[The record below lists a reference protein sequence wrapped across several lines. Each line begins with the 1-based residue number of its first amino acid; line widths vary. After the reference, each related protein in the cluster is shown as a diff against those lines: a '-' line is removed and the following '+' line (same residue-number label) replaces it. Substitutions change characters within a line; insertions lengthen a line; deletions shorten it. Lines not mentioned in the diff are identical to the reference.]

1 MIKVKFIKKLP
12 VLNCPPAT
20 EDLKLNTENR
30 NKAIKEKHIQYG
42 PLNLSDEAYW
52 ERLSDHWGTTPSV
65 VKESRCGNCVAFDIS
80 PRMLECLP
88 GPVSEPIEDAD
99 GKLGYCWM
107 HHFKCHSARSCYT
120 WAGGGPISDDNKSAE
135 WQKKSGMLSERTKTP
150 QDPDVK
156 DKPGTQPKKYYKGLS
171 KATKEKRAK
180 QFRKGVKDDS
190 PSAYKPAPG
199 DKDAKTKPSEYTKK
213 FKDMFGEE
221 VYEEQ
226 EDLMMEIGDKAE
238 KALKNKA
245 KKANAPLGALK
256 AIYRK
261 GLAAWKTGHRPGAS
275 QHAWAMARVN
285 SVLTGG
291 GARKVDDA
299 QWKQIQK
306 HRKKGKKKK

>member
-1 MIKVKFIKKLP
+1 
-12 VLNCPPAT
+12 
-20 EDLKLNTENR
+20 
-30 NKAIKEKHIQYG
+30 
-42 PLNLSDEAYW
+42 
-52 ERLSDHWGTTPSV
+52 
-65 VKESRCGNCVAFDIS
+65 
-80 PRMLECLP
+80 
-88 GPVSEPIEDAD
+88 
-99 GKLGYCWM
+99 
-107 HHFKCHSARSCYT
+107 
-120 WAGGGPISDDNKSAE
+120 
-135 WQKKSGMLSERTKTP
+135 
-150 QDPDVK
+150 
-156 DKPGTQPKKYYKGLS
+156 
-171 KATKEKRAK
+171 
-180 QFRKGVKDDS
+180 
-190 PSAYKPAPG
+190 
-199 DKDAKTKPSEYTKK
+199 
-213 FKDMFGEE
+213 MFGEE